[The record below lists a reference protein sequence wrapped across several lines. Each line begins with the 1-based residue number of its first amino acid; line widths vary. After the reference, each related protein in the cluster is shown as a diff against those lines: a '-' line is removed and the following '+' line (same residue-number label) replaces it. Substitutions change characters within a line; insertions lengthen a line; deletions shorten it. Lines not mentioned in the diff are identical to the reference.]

1 MLKTLILAA
10 GLGKRM
16 KSKYPKVVHPIL
28 GKPMIKWVVEIAQN
42 FGKVG
47 IVLGYKAEMV
57 KQVLPEDVEIFI
69 QKEQLGTGH
78 AVMCAKDFISENDD
92 LLILYGDV
100 PFISKDTLN
109 KLIEEHKNKKNE
121 VTILSAILDN
131 PSGYGRILRIENGKI
146 RIVEDKDANEEI
158 KKINEINTGIYI
170 FNGNFIKKNLDN
182 LNNKNAQGEYYLTD
196 IISFADNISTIVVD
210 DIFEVTGINN
220 RIQLSEI
227 EKEMRKRINR
237 KLMLEGV
244 RIIDPENVYIDPD
257 VQIGRDTIVYPFT
270 FIEGKTVIGED
281 CEIGP
286 MTRIKDSTIGKNV
299 KVIRSEVEKAII
311 EDNVSVGPFSRLR
324 EGTYLKAKVKIGN
337 FVETKKTTVG
347 ENSKAQHLTYLGD
360 TTIGKNVNIGAGTIT
375 CNYDGK
381 NKHPTFIDDNS
392 FIGSNSSLV
401 APVKIG
407 KNSIVG
413 AGSVITDDV
422 PDNSLALGRARQIIK
437 ENWVNMK
444 REANKNAD
452 NKEWNENFF
461 WKCQ

>member
-1 MLKTLILAA
+1 
-10 GLGKRM
+10 M

-28 GKPMIKWVVEIAQN
+28 GKPMITWVVETAKS

-47 IVLGYKAEMV
+47 IVLGHKAELV

-69 QKEQLGTGH
+69 QNEQLGTGH
-78 AVMCAKDFISENDD
+78 AVMCAKDFIDENDD

-109 KLIEEHKNKKNE
+109 KLIDEHKNKNNE
-121 VTILSAILDN
+121 VTILTAIIDD
-131 PSGYGRILRIENGKI
+131 PSGYGRIVRDEMGKI
-146 RIVEDKDANEEI
+146 RIVEDKDANNEI
-158 KKINEINTGIYI
+158 KQIKEINSGIYV

-196 IISFADNISTIVVD
+196 IISFANRVSTIVVE
-210 DIFEVTGINN
+210 DIFEITGINN
-220 RIQLSEI
+220 RGQLSEV

-237 KLMLEGV
+237 KLMFEGV
-244 RIIDPENVYIDPD
+244 RIIDPETVYIDPD
-257 VQIGRDTIVYPFT
+257 VQIGRDTTIHPFT

-286 MTRIKDSTIGKNV
+286 MTRIKDSTIGNNV

-324 EGTYLKAKVKIGN
+324 EGTHLKSKVKIGN
-337 FVETKKTTVG
+337 FVETKKTIVG

-360 TTIGKNVNIGAGTIT
+360 SKIGKNVNVGAGTIT

-381 NKHPTFIDDNS
+381 NKHKTFIDDDA

-401 APVKIG
+401 APLKIG

-422 PDNSLALGRARQIIK
+422 PDNSLALGRAKQIVK
-437 ENWVNMK
+437 ENWVKMK
-444 REANKNAD
+444 REDNKNAD
-452 NKEWNENFF
+452 NEK
-461 WKCQ
+461 

>member
-1 MLKTLILAA
+1 
-10 GLGKRM
+10 M

-28 GKPMIKWVVEIAQN
+28 GKPMITWVVETAKS

-47 IVLGYKAEMV
+47 IVLGHKAELV

-69 QKEQLGTGH
+69 QNEQLGTGH
-78 AVMCAKDFISENDD
+78 AVMCAKDFIDENDD

-109 KLIEEHKNKKNE
+109 KLIDEHKNKNNE
-121 VTILSAILDN
+121 VTILTAIIDD
-131 PSGYGRILRIENGKI
+131 PSGYGRIVRDEMGKI
-146 RIVEDKDANEEI
+146 RIVEDKDANNEI
-158 KKINEINTGIYI
+158 KQIKEINSGIYV

-196 IISFADNISTIVVD
+196 IISFANRVSTIVVE
-210 DIFEVTGINN
+210 DIFEITGINN
-220 RIQLSEI
+220 RVQLSEV

-237 KLMLEGV
+237 KLMFEGV
-244 RIIDPENVYIDPD
+244 RIIDPETVYIDPD
-257 VQIGRDTIVYPFT
+257 VQIGRDTTIHPFT
-270 FIEGKTVIGED
+270 FIEGNTVIGED

-286 MTRIKDSTIGKNV
+286 MTRIKDSKIGNNV

-324 EGTYLKAKVKIGN
+324 EGTHLKSKVKIGN
-337 FVETKKTTVG
+337 FVETKKTIVG

-360 TTIGKNVNIGAGTIT
+360 SKIGKNVNVGAGTIT
-375 CNYDGK
+375 CNYDGE
-381 NKHPTFIDDNS
+381 NKHPTFIDDDA

-401 APVKIG
+401 APLKIG

-422 PDNSLALGRARQIIK
+422 PDNSLALGRAKQIVK
-437 ENWVNMK
+437 ENWVKMK
-444 REANKNAD
+444 REDNKNAD
-452 NKEWNENFF
+452 NEK
-461 WKCQ
+461 

>member
-1 MLKTLILAA
+1 MKTLILAA

-28 GKPMIKWVVEIAQN
+28 GKPMITWVVETAKS

-47 IVLGYKAEMV
+47 IVLGHKAELV

-69 QKEQLGTGH
+69 QNEQLGTGH
-78 AVMCAKDFISENDD
+78 AVMCAKDFIDENDD

-109 KLIEEHKNKKNE
+109 KLIDEHKNKNNE
-121 VTILSAILDN
+121 VTILTAIIDD
-131 PSGYGRILRIENGKI
+131 PSGYGRIVRDEMGKI
-146 RIVEDKDANEEI
+146 RIVEDKDANNEI
-158 KKINEINTGIYI
+158 KQIKEINSGIYV

-196 IISFADNISTIVVD
+196 IISFANRVSTIVVE
-210 DIFEVTGINN
+210 DIFEITGINN
-220 RIQLSEI
+220 RVQLSEV

-237 KLMLEGV
+237 KLMFEGV
-244 RIIDPENVYIDPD
+244 RIIDPETVYIDPD
-257 VQIGRDTIVYPFT
+257 VQIGRDTTIHPFT

-286 MTRIKDSTIGKNV
+286 MTRIKDSKIGNNV

-324 EGTYLKAKVKIGN
+324 EGTHLKSKVKIGN
-337 FVETKKTTVG
+337 FVETKKTIVG

-360 TTIGKNVNIGAGTIT
+360 SKIGKNVNVGAGTIT

-381 NKHPTFIDDNS
+381 NKHKTFIDDDA

-401 APVKIG
+401 APLKIG

-422 PDNSLALGRARQIIK
+422 PDNSLALGRAKQIVK
-437 ENWVNMK
+437 ENWVKMK
-444 REANKNAD
+444 REDNKNAD
-452 NKEWNENFF
+452 NEKWNENFF
-461 WKCQ
+461 WKCK

>member
-1 MLKTLILAA
+1 MKTLILAA

-28 GKPMIKWVVEIAQN
+28 GKPMITWVVEKAKS

-47 IVLGYKAEMV
+47 IVLGHKAELV

-69 QKEQLGTGH
+69 QNEQLGTGH
-78 AVMCAKDFISENDD
+78 AVMCSKDFIDENDD

-109 KLIEEHKNKKNE
+109 KLIDEHKNKNNE
-121 VTILSAILDN
+121 VTILTAIIDD
-131 PSGYGRILRIENGKI
+131 PSGYGRIVRDEMGKI
-146 RIVEDKDANEEI
+146 RIVEDKDANNEI
-158 KKINEINTGIYI
+158 KQIKEINSGIYV

-196 IISFADNISTIVVD
+196 IISFANRVSTIVVE
-210 DIFEVTGINN
+210 DIFEITGINN
-220 RIQLSEI
+220 RVQLSEV

-237 KLMLEGV
+237 KLMFEGV
-244 RIIDPENVYIDPD
+244 RIIDPETVYIDPD
-257 VQIGRDTIVYPFT
+257 VQIGRDTTIHPFT
-270 FIEGKTVIGED
+270 FIEGNTVIGED

-286 MTRIKDSTIGKNV
+286 MTRIKDSKIGNNV

-324 EGTYLKAKVKIGN
+324 EGTHLKSKVKIGN
-337 FVETKKTTVG
+337 FVETKKTIVG
-347 ENSKAQHLTYLGD
+347 ENSKALHLTYLGD
-360 TTIGKNVNIGAGTIT
+360 SKIGKNVNVGAGTIT
-375 CNYDGK
+375 CNYDGE
-381 NKHPTFIDDNS
+381 NKHPTFIDDDA

-401 APVKIG
+401 APLKIG

-422 PDNSLALGRARQIIK
+422 PDNSLALGRAKQIVK
-437 ENWVNMK
+437 ENWVKMK
-444 REANKNAD
+444 REDNKNAD
-452 NKEWNENFF
+452 NEKWNENFF
-461 WKCQ
+461 WKCK